1 MPERLQKI
9 IARAGITSRRK
20 AEELIVAGRVTVDGE
35 VVREL
40 GSQADASQAT
50 ICVDGRALQH
60 PGEKRYLALNKP
72 KGCITSTS
80 DPEGRPT
87 VMDLLGS
94 AASKGLFPVGRLDY
108 NTEGLLLL
116 TNDGE
121 FANRILTA
129 KNGIPK
135 VYEVKLSRRPTAA
148 GLERFREGFVLDG
161 KKVRP
166 EIVRL
171 LRDSDSPWYQVTLIG
186 GRNRQIHR
194 MFERIGILV
203 EKIRRVRIGKLSLR
217 GLEPRQVRELRPEEI
232 RSLMDPAPIQEI
244 EDLPA
249 EPSIQRPFRSQSK
262 LTGKRGRGR
271 SQAQPFHKS
280 PRRTNRRTHR
290 NESTADESRPR
301 DSAATPKRKTSGSAP
316 GKPASRLNRSARPPR
331 PPGRGRDTSSRS
343 PSRARPTGQGAPPR
357 RSPSREQQDS
367 PQRASRGGQSQRQ
380 PRDRRQTPSRK
391 QGQPRRDEPMAERPR
406 QRDAR
411 AKSNRMTRA
420 ATTGE
425 PSPRRKRSVGPA
437 DRLPRGYSTGSRK
450 PEAESNRSPS
460 FSGMND
466 GTYSPGARKSP
477 KPLKR
482 SARPRRPP
490 SRRQATSSR
499 SPSRARPT
507 GRGASPKRS
516 PSPSRGRQNSRPR
529 SKAKP

>member
-1 MPERLQKI
+1 M
-9 IARAGITSRRK
+9 
-20 AEELIVAGRVTVDGE
+20 IVAGRVTVNGE
-35 VVREL
+35 VVQEL

-50 ICVDGRALQH
+50 ICVDGRALQLS
-60 PGEKRYLALNKP
+60 GQKRYLALNKP

-135 VYEVKLSRRPTAA
+135 VYEVKLSKKPTNT
-148 GLERFREGFVLDG
+148 GLERFREGFFLDG

-217 GLEPRQVRELRPEEI
+217 GLEPRQVRELSAEEV
-232 RSLMDPAPIQEI
+232 RALMDPAQRQESASDPN
-244 EDLPA
+244 ESSRL
-249 EPSIQRPFRSQSK
+249 
-262 LTGKRGRGR
+262 GR
-271 SQAQPFHKS
+271 SRPTPAGRDGQARHPRDRHQQ
-280 PRRTNRRTHR
+280 PRRRPGQYHRDEPNAEEPRRRGTKTQS
-290 NESTADESRPR
+290 N
-301 DSAATPKRKTSGSAP
+301 RKTSTATTRR
-316 GKPASRLNRSARPPR
+316 PATRFKRSAKPPR
-331 PPGRGRDTSSRS
+331 PPNRGQATSPRS
-343 PSRARPTGQGAPPR
+343 PSRGKPTGRGVPPK
-357 RSPSREQQDS
+357 RSPSPSRGRQDS
-367 PQRASRGGQSQRQ
+367 PRQASPGDRPQRK
-380 PRDRRQTPSRK
+380 PRNRHQEAQRK
-391 QGQPRRDEPMAERPR
+391 QGQPRRGEPIAAKPRP
-406 QRDAR
+406 QGTR
-411 AKSNRMTRA
+411 ANSNRKTK
-420 ATTGE
+420 ATTTRK
-425 PSPRRKRSVGPA
+425 PAPPRTRSVAPV
-437 DRLPRGYSTGSRK
+437 DRLPRGHSTGPRK
-450 PEAESNRSPS
+450 PETEREPS
-460 FSGMND
+460 VSFAGLIEEK
-466 GTYSPGARKSP
+466 YSPGSRKSP

-482 SARPRRPP
+482 SARPPRPP

-507 GRGASPKRS
+507 GRGASPERS